1 MHRIGARRERLYH
14 DHRRVLQTAEGD
26 PDVGA
31 DETHVTLPSN
41 PAPNTV
47 FQGQL
52 ETVGD
57 SFRYV
62 FNEQV
67 TNPDGSLTVYA
78 AHLDMLG
85 PTAIGDLYIGRADCG
100 VAATATTTLPTTTTS
115 SLTTTTTTL
124 LWPTLQLPAHVSA
137 HVCRVLVQMR
147 SLPIVSLLIE
157 PFRLL
162 VGCGP

>member
-1 MHRIGARRERLYH
+1 MHRIGERRERLDH
-14 DHRRVLQTAEGD
+14 NHRRAPADFRGD
-26 PDVGA
+26 EDAAG
-31 DETHVTLPSN
+31 DETYADLPPN

-47 FQGQL
+47 FEGQV

-57 SFRYV
+57 IFRYV

-100 VAATATTTLPTTTTS
+100 VAATATTTLPTTTTT

-124 LWPTLQLPAHVSA
+124 LRPTLQLPAHVSA
-137 HVCRVLVQMR
+137 HVCRVLDQMR